1 MPRDYVLQISKE
13 GYNVEEELEPWQY
26 ALDTRYTHLKL
37 KKDPP
42 NFGTVSVSWSASET
56 GMKSAF
62 VTHNLNYYPLVL
74 VYLETAYVVDPN
86 TTVRLRVPYN
96 SAQDFGSYVLGEYGI
111 TTTQIVMGGYQQCLL
126 GCIDP
131 PPAATLTFRY
141 VIFID
146 DIQDTFE

>member
-13 GYNVEEELEPWQY
+13 GYDVEEDLEPWQY

-42 NFGTVSVSWSASET
+42 NFGTVSVSWSASEE
-56 GMKSAF
+56 GMKAAY

-74 VYLETAYVVDPN
+74 VYLEAASGEA
-86 TTVRLRVPYN
+86 RLRVPYW
-96 SAQDFGSYVLGEYGI
+96 SSQGWEGQLVGEYGI
-111 TTTQIVMGGYQQCLL
+111 TTTQIVMGGKQECGL
-126 GCIDP
+126 GCVLP
-131 PPAATLTFRY
+131 TLAGTLTFRY